1 MKASHLKIPHIFML
15 KNPTIFKNRIEYS
28 FFNWKKMFFCAS
40 PTTQL
45 LLNDEKVKLCP
56 LVQKKKKNRQK
67 CLLSSFLFNM
77 FQKDPGNTI
86 THTQKSHMCLRA
98 ILTDETNTFVE
109 ILRSLQNIY

>member
-1 MKASHLKIPHIFML
+1 MKASHLKIPHIFMF

-40 PTTQL
+40 PATQL

-56 LVQKKKKNRQK
+56 LVQKKKKKRQK

-98 ILTDETNTFVE
+98 ILTDETNTFVD